1 MISYLFNLV
10 VYNPLYNA
18 LAVLINLIP
27 WADAGVIIVIFT
39 IFVRLILFPL
49 SKASVR
55 TQIKMKEI
63 EPELAR
69 LKEQYKDNK
78 QKQAEE
84 MMVLYRKNQINP
96 FSGFFLILIQIP
108 IIIALYYIFL
118 KGGLPNIQADLL
130 YSFVTVPSPVSM
142 NFLGFFDIA
151 TKSMILAL
159 LAGVSQFFQVRLS
172 MPPIKKDPNAKPS
185 FGQDLA
191 KSMNLQMR
199 YVMPIIITLVAYS
212 VSGAVALYWI
222 TSNLF
227 TIGQEIVVRKQ
238 YKKEPLEQ
246 TK

>member
-1 MISYLFNLV
+1 MISSLFNLV

-18 LAVLINLIP
+18 LVGLINLIP
-27 WADAGVIIVIFT
+27 WADAGVIIIIFT

-63 EPELAR
+63 EPELNR

-84 MMVLYRKNQINP
+84 MMALYKKNQINP
-96 FSGFFLILIQIP
+96 FSGFFLIFLQIP

-118 KGGLPNIQADLL
+118 KGGLPNFDSNLL
-130 YSFVTVPSPVSM
+130 YSFIPTPSPISM
-142 NFLGFFDIA
+142 HFFGFFDIG
-151 TKSMILAL
+151 TKSIFLAILA
-159 LAGVSQFFQVRLS
+159 GISQFFQVRLS
-172 MPPIKKDPNAKPS
+172 MPAIKKDTNATPS

-191 KSMNLQMR
+191 KSMNIQMR
-199 YVMPIIITLVAYS
+199 YVMPVVIAFVAYS

-227 TIGQEIVVRKQ
+227 TIGQEIVVRRQHKNESSKQ
-238 YKKEPLEQ
+238 A
-246 TK
+246 